1 MKKRFLILL
10 LSCTMLLPIPSAR
23 ADIWGG
29 DVAVLIQILANAL
42 QQLAQ
47 LRQLLS
53 TGSDTLG
60 LLRDINS
67 GIRDGLAIIQIIN
80 PKFNPGLYGNT
91 RDAAKVLQILTD
103 LYGRV
108 PQTTEANLQTAQD
121 QSVAESLAMHGTLYE
136 YADQVDAE
144 SQRMLAHA
152 QVVSPQGAGK
162 LQAQS
167 LAVLIGVT
175 TQMLRTNSAMLK
187 IMAQNMALEN
197 RQGKIRSEQFKAKYE
212 DMSNALRDLPR
223 TQSLSEVGL

>member
-1 MKKRFLILL
+1 MKNIILIFA
-10 LSCTMLLPIPSAR
+10 LSFSMLVPIPVR
-23 ADIWGG
+23 ADIFGG
-29 DVAVLIQILANAL
+29 DVAVLVQILANAL

-47 LRQLLS
+47 LQQILS
-53 TGSDTLG
+53 KGSDTLG

-67 GIRDGLAIIQIIN
+67 GVRDGLRIIQIIN
-80 PKFNPGLYGNT
+80 PRFNPGLYGNI
-91 RDAAKVLQILTD
+91 RDAERVLQVLTD

-108 PQTTEANLQTAQD
+108 PQTTEANLETAQD
-121 QSVAESLAMHGTLYE
+121 QSVAESLAMHGSLYE

-144 SQRMLAHA
+144 SHRMLAHA
-152 QVVSPQGAGK
+152 QVVSPQGAAK

-175 TQMLRTNSAMLK
+175 TQVLRTNSAMLK

-197 RQGKIRSEQFKAKYE
+197 RQGKIRSEQFRAKYD

-223 TQSLSEVGL
+223 SQSLSEVGL